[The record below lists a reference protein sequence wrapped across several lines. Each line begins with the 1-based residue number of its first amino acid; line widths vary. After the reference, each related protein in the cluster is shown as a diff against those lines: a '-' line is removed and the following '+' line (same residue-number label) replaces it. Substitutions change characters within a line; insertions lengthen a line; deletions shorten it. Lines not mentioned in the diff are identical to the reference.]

1 MQLSNEDNLRLNVLL
16 AQSPQVIRI
25 NENRMEVQAL
35 TARGEAKVALN
46 PTGHAERY
54 LSAVRE
60 LLSIKATGSPS
71 GYPVFMK
78 RWTRTGYLTNN
89 LEKMLLL
96 GEPEAIV
103 AVSHAPTITLP
114 IAQWAWWANPS
125 NEVAMGLLHHQVVV
139 DSKLGLELAQQL
151 IEFMPYEENSK
162 TRVDMLRLCLQKDL
176 LTAAQHKQLWQRTKR
191 QNLYYVGF
199 AFARGDIIPLDDPA
213 HPAAIEIQSAF
224 KRAEVVD
231 NPWATMLCYLLSAD
245 GQRWLQVI
253 YGGLQKPADPEVV
266 AALFTALDQR
276 FNVPKPRGGMREF
289 SDIQQQV
296 HQWLTAG
303 SDDLALNTCMAA
315 VPTDH
320 LPLLKAMLV
329 LSQLGENSLNPILGR
344 SDAIGS
350 VLRKHLKPL
359 FGPVEKQV
367 IALLA

>member
-16 AQSPQVIRI
+16 AQSPEVIRI
-25 NENRMEVQAL
+25 DENRMEVQAL
-35 TARGEAKVALN
+35 TARGEAKIALN
-46 PTGHAERY
+46 PMGNAERY

-60 LLSIKATGSPS
+60 LLSIKATGSPA

-78 RWTRTGYLTNN
+78 RWTRIGYLTNN

-103 AVSHAPTITLP
+103 AVSHAPAMTLP
-114 IAQWAWWANPS
+114 IAQCAWWANPS
-125 NEVAMGLLHHQVVV
+125 NEVAMGLLNNLGVVN
-139 DSKLGLELAQQL
+139 SQLGVELAQQL
-151 IEFMPYEENSK
+151 IEFMPYEEASI
-162 TRVDMLRLCLQKDL
+162 TRVEMLRLCLQKEL
-176 LTAAQHKQLWQRTKR
+176 LTTAQREQLWQRTKR

-199 AFARGDIIPLDDPA
+199 AFAKSDIIPLDNPE
-213 HPAAIEIQSAF
+213 HPAAAEIRTAF
-224 KRAEVVD
+224 NNRQVME

-253 YGGLQKPADPEVV
+253 YGGLQKPSDPEVV

-276 FNVPKPRGGMREF
+276 FDVPKPRSGMRELN
-289 SDIQQQV
+289 DIQQQV
-296 HQWLTAG
+296 LDWLDAG
-303 SDDLALNTCMAA
+303 SDDLALNICISA
-315 VPTDH
+315 VAVDH
-320 LPLLKAMLV
+320 MPLLEAMLV

-359 FGPVEKQV
+359 FEPVERQV
-367 IALLA
+367 VALLA